1 MDKWITKTKR
11 PRPEGTSAEQQADK
25 SSKTTSSASSTV
37 SDSNNKHPKRTQPTG
52 SATHSSSTS
61 TSVFANKKRKKKA
74 TRTTAEITLGEKH
87 VNVNE
92 NLTKFFIELSQL
104 EKSKGQI
111 HRSLAYAKAAKA
123 LANHPKP
130 ITSGKEAQ
138 ELEGIGAKI
147 AKKIDE
153 ILASGKLSKLE
164 AYNADPTLQALHL
177 VQSVSGIG
185 PAAAR
190 KLVTEHGVRTL
201 EDLEN
206 MKDHLNHHQ
215 KIGLKYYHEFNE
227 RIPRKEMECLERIVL
242 NTMAE
247 VDSKLIGT
255 TCGSYRRGAATS
267 GDISLSSYFL
277 CYLKTKYISFFNFH
291 EHIDV
296 LITHPAYTNAT
307 KNQSAHQYLP
317 RIVNALRAKGF
328 LTDDLSNGKVKYMGV
343 CKLQDKRVVEGESD
357 KQRTKLTAK
366 EEEAE
371 EEEKE
376 EEKEKD
382 DAKEK
387 ETKDKGKEKQIP
399 EAKEKS
405 KVEAEQTISKPYR
418 HRRIDLRIVPYENYY
433 CGLLY
438 FTGSDFFNQ
447 QMRTICLERGF
458 SLNEYAIFP
467 VGETGEKGEPIEV
480 HSEKDIFDII
490 GMEFK
495 TPAQRNL

>member
-11 PRPEGTSAEQQADK
+11 PRPEGTSSSSSTEQPADR
-25 SSKTTSSASSTV
+25 SSNTTSSTSSTA
-37 SDSNNKHPKRTQPTG
+37 SDSNNKNPKRTQPTA

-255 TCGSYRRGAATS
+255 TCGSYRRGAAT
-267 GDISLSSYFL
+267 
-277 CYLKTKYISFFNFH
+277 N
-291 EHIDV
+291 V

-343 CKLQDKRVVEGESD
+343 CKLQDKWVVEGEGN
-357 KQRTKLTAK
+357 KQRTKLTAQ

-376 EEKEKD
+376 EEKEKE

-399 EAKEKS
+399 ANAEAKEKS
-405 KVEAEQTISKPYR
+405 KDEAEQTIPKPYR

-490 GMEFK
+490 GMEYK